1 MNTNV
6 KKGIIII
13 LFSVLFIIFS
23 LVLTDNLLL
32 IDHQT
37 KTSNEPISLLLS
49 GSILIVIG
57 ILTRKR
63 LLRK

>member
-1 MNTNV
+1 MSSSV

-13 LFSVLFIIFS
+13 LFSALFIIFS

-32 IDHQT
+32 IDYQT
-37 KTSNEPISLLLS
+37 KTSNEPISLLIS